1 MKTRIELTI
10 GLLIFLIVLATVL
23 GVVVSLSG
31 LLVASIKAANQ
42 DYISALVGSLGN
54 VIGGIIGVV
63 AAVLVATYQ
72 IRKTFEME
80 RNRGAASN
88 SAVLR
93 LLKTELQSNH
103 KLIQS
108 FKDKYMNGNRTFL
121 PLISMDNWERCSLQ
135 IGMETSDTTLNA
147 ISSVYRKLA
156 LLKSER
162 TMDESIYDR
171 LIVDLSGAINNI
183 DDDLARLQTY

>member
-1 MKTRIELTI
+1 M
-10 GLLIFLIVLATVL
+10 GFLIFLIILATAL
-23 GVVVSLSG
+23 GVVISLSG
-31 LLVASIKAANQ
+31 LLVASIRAASQ
-42 DYISALVGSLGN
+42 DYISALVGALGN

-93 LLKTELQSNH
+93 LLKSELQSNH
-103 KLIQS
+103 RLIQN
-108 FKDKYMNGNRTFL
+108 FKDKYLQGNKTFL
-121 PLISMDNWERCSLQ
+121 PSISTDSWERCSLQ

-147 ISSVYRKLA
+147 VSSVYRKLD
-156 LLKSER
+156 LLKSELAI
-162 TMDESIYDR
+162 DEATYDR
-171 LIVDLSGAINNI
+171 LIVDLSGALSNVE
-183 DDDLARLQTY
+183 DDLARLQVQ